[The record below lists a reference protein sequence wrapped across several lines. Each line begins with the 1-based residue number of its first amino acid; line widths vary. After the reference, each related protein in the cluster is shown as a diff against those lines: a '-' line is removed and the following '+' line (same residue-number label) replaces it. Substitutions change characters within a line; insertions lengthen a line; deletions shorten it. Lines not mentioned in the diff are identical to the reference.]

1 MILDLSSKISR
12 DFLDILPP
20 SQALTRQ
27 LSQRESLMHYPQV
40 IVTTVPF
47 WTLEPAASLWLCTVP
62 ALSPAT

>member
-1 MILDLSSKISR
+1 MLSKPVPFFFF
-12 DFLDILPP
+12 FLPALP